1 MPPLSNVREAVASGD
16 RREALIAIRD
26 RLAHDMDSA
35 ETLPRDRA
43 TIAKQLQSVLA
54 DLEAIPVEQEEE
66 VLTPLEIARRARA
79 S

>member
-26 RLAHDMDSA
+26 RLAHDIDNA

-43 TIAKQLQSVLA
+43 AIAKQLQSVLVE
-54 DLEAIPVEQEEE
+54 LEAIPVEREEE
-66 VLTPLEIARRARA
+66 ELTPLEIARRSRA